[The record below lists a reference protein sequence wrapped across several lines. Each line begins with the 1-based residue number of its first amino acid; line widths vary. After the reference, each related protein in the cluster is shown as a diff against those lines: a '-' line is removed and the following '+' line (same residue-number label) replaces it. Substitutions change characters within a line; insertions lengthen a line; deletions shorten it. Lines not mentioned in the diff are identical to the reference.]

1 MANFAQACKFMKG
14 FRFNLL
20 QMLTK
25 FTGCD
30 ESRKLISQTM
40 KDDLG
45 VWKNA
50 ISTSQE
56 GIPLGDIFGEL
67 PLTVVRYLSDAAGA
81 AF

>member
-1 MANFAQACKFMKG
+1 
-14 FRFNLL
+14 
-20 QMLTK
+20 MLTK

-50 ISTSQE
+50 ISTAQE

-67 PLTVVRYLSDAAGA
+67 PLTVVRYLSDAAEQLLNGQMGIA
-81 AF
+81 KISLRKGT